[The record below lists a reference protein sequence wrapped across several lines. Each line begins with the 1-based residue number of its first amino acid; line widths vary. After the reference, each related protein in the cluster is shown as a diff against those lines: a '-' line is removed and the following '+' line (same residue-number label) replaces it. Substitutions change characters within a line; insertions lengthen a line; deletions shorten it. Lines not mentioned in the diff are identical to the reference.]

1 MSKITRVLVTSETEL
16 EIHIPDHL
24 LTNEALAEFSSG
36 MFHVDGPADMY
47 RYVASQLAARPY
59 PHFIEGVGPAEFM
72 EQPLSTAVVGF
83 KVVDIDTSAV
93 FTGGTIDRPIHPHL
107 YGE

>member
-72 EQPLSTAVVGF
+72 EQPLSTAVEHSRRGLQ
-83 KVVDIDTSAV
+83 
-93 FTGGTIDRPIHPHL
+93 GRRHRHL
-107 YGE
+107 CCLHGRHH